1 MKESTNHRL
10 DALLSYHLINI
21 FSTFNN
27 MRGVYV
33 PTTITT
39 KKNNQ
44 KDENNEDQLKSHD
57 RFFIAEVSFLFVQ
70 EEYRQQTS

>member
-1 MKESTNHRL
+1 
-10 DALLSYHLINI
+10 
-21 FSTFNN
+21 